1 MGTSIAIV
9 GYSDGPAM
17 LRAYLRALVTLDCE
31 LIRLARERGTPY
43 PALYSSGVRYQP
55 EPRATVPGVG
65 QSPEDF
71 SPISVVVARGWGD
84 CDDLAAWR
92 CAELRCSGVAADVE
106 VRESPASR
114 PQARRW
120 HIVVALPGGSIE
132 DPAARLAGD
141 KSWQVY

>member
-1 MGTSIAIV
+1 MGTSVAIV

-31 LIRLARERGTPY
+31 LIRLARDRGTPY

-55 EPRATVPGVG
+55 EPRATTTGVG
-65 QSPEDF
+65 SSPEDF
-71 SPISVVVARGWGD
+71 SPISVVVARRWGD

-92 CAELRCSGVAADVE
+92 CAELRCAGVAADVE
-106 VRESPASR
+106 VRETPLSR
-114 PQARRW
+114 EGARRY
-120 HIVVALPGGSIE
+120 HIVVTLPNGSVE

-141 KSWQVY
+141 KSWQLY